1 MNSNRSKELLKMNP
15 FKICPKCTHI
25 WKVKDDFLQDP
36 TVCLVGFQADFKG
49 TEPGQYLFNHIPAGN
64 TCNTTMAVKVD
75 DFLSLYSG
83 PMFEE
88 IKFGS
93 PTCEDHCRSI
103 EDLDLCPVE
112 CKNAIAR
119 KIMVNF
125 SRCKR

>member
-1 MNSNRSKELLKMNP
+1 MNSNRSKRPLKINP
-15 FKICPKCTHI
+15 FKICSKCSHT
-25 WKVKDDFLQDP
+25 WKTKDDSLQDP
-36 TVCLVGFQADFKG
+36 AVCLVGFQASSKN
-49 TEPGQYLFNHIPAGN
+49 TKPGFYLFNHILTDN
-64 TCNTTMAVKVD
+64 TCNTTMAVQVN
-75 DFLSLYSG
+75 DFLSLYNG

-103 EDLDLCPVE
+103 EDLDLCPVD

-119 KIMVNF
+119 KIMANF